1 MKNTVWEYL
10 DLMYDDATWPDSDPA
25 VCVDSFWSDRK
36 QALQDLIDAY
46 GEVALAEEDSD
57 IRDQLWE
64 EGSEFPGCVA
74 MVAAPQLMSKV
85 ILSGLQV
92 IAKSHFDHVL
102 DLFEAS
108 QGESRERLAYVIALH
123 GLGSSESRAAKL
135 MLAASAAEFSPGNDN
150 LRSFAFQAFGK
161 LERPSGRM
169 IDTIARAA
177 EDTSSPQPLRSVAI
191 ESLMDMGPVAA
202 AAIPVLR
209 AIKETDEDS
218 DLRMF
223 AWAALKSVSAESK
236 DHPSGGTVAEH
247 MRSLGHGVSEPEDE

>member
-1 MKNTVWEYL
+1 MKNAVWEYL
-10 DLMYDDATWPDSDPA
+10 NLMYDDATWPDTDPA

-36 QALQDLIDAY
+36 LALQDLIDAY

-85 ILSGLQV
+85 ILRGLQV
-92 IAKSHFDHVL
+92 IAKSHFDHML

-108 QGESRERLAYVIALH
+108 QGESQERLAHVIALH

-135 MLAASAAEFSPGNDN
+135 MLAASTAELSSGNDN

-161 LERPSGRM
+161 LEQPSNAM
-169 IDTIARAA
+169 IEVITRAA
-177 EDTSSPQPLRSVAI
+177 EDMSSPQALRSVAI

-223 AWAALKSVSAESK
+223 AWAALKSVSADSK
-236 DHPSGGTVAEH
+236 DHPSGGTVAQH
-247 MRSLGHGVSEPEDE
+247 MRSLGRGVSEPTDE